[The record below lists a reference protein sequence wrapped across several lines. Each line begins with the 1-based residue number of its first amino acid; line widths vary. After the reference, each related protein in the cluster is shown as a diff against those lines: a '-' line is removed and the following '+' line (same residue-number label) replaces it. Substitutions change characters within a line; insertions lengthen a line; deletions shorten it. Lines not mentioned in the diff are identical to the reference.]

1 MLEQPCVKVLSQEEP
16 AAVAEPEPS
25 SQMLTLAQLVHQ
37 IDDALLIVEHP
48 QLAACVYAALRPV
61 KAA

>member
-1 MLEQPCVKVLSQEEP
+1 MREQPCVKVLSQVEP
-16 AAVAEPEPS
+16 QAGAEPQPS
-25 SQMLTLAQLVHQ
+25 SQMQALAQLVHE

-48 QLAACVYAALRPV
+48 ELAACVYAVLRPV